1 MAYVDGHLGRDE
13 PYLMAHW
20 RGNLP
25 LAQAYWING
34 VLTTT
39 VFALVA
45 QGLFSGL
52 GEGDANLTVTSISVL
67 AVTAISLAV
76 SIWAWVGI
84 WRSASKSSS
93 GWAAL
98 AKASVALGFLSQ
110 IAQINSLAGWGAEV
124 FQLAIGKDS
133 IGELAELTITDNELM
148 LYGPLTNGIGKK
160 VAEVLNGHPEV
171 TTLKVNSGGGRLYE
185 AEQISALVSR
195 KGLDVVVSGECSS
208 ACTIILLSGKL
219 RALEADAVVGFHRPD
234 FPGMTTVELDKM
246 ADQLGDAY
254 ERLGL
259 PWRFVR
265 RVLQVPPNDMWYPEE
280 EELFKVEVL
289 NGFTKARIA
298 AEMRNDA
305 DTQNSR
311 TPNRID
317 EITVLQR
324 VEHEGTRLRYQYRL
338 DADAD
343 QLLPSFTQVIE
354 KGVKESHCAR
364 PIMIEFMASG
374 AIYEHVYVDRS
385 GKVAAKVT
393 VSGCD

>member
-1 MAYVDGHLGRDE
+1 MAYADQHLGREE
-13 PYLMAHW
+13 PYLLAHW

-34 VLTTT
+34 VLTST
-39 VFALVA
+39 VFALLA

-52 GEGDANLTVTSISVL
+52 GEGAANLTVTSISAL
-67 AVTAISLAV
+67 AVTALSLVV

-84 WRSASKSSS
+84 WRSASKSTS

-98 AKASVALGFLSQ
+98 AKASVVLGVLGQ
-110 IAQINSLAGWGAEV
+110 AAQLNSLAEWGTEV

-133 IGELAELTITDNELM
+133 IGELAELTVKGDELL

-160 VAEVLNGHPEV
+160 VAEVLESHPEV
-171 TTLKVNSGGGRLYE
+171 AKLKVNSEGGRLYE

-195 KGLDVVVSGECSS
+195 RGLDVVVSGECSS
-208 ACTIILLSGKL
+208 ACTIVLLSGKL

-234 FPGMTTVELDKM
+234 FPGMTPAELDKM

-254 ERLGL
+254 ERFGL
-259 PWRFVR
+259 PWSFVS
-265 RVLQVPPNDMWYPEE
+265 RVLQVPASEMWYPKE

-289 NGFTKARIA
+289 NGFTQARIA

-305 DTQNSR
+305 DTQNTR

-317 EITVLQR
+317 EVTVLQR
-324 VEHEGTRLRYQYRL
+324 VEHEGTRLRYRYKSL
-338 DADAD
+338 
-343 QLLPSFTQVIE
+343 I
-354 KGVKESHCAR
+354 
-364 PIMIEFMASG
+364 
-374 AIYEHVYVDRS
+374 
-385 GKVAAKVT
+385 
-393 VSGCD
+393 